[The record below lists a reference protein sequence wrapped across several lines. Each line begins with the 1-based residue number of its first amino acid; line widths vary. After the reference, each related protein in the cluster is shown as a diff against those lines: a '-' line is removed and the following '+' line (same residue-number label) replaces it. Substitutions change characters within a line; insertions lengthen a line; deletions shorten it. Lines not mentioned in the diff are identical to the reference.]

1 MNNDVHKSS
10 MNHEITKP
18 GTLRNSQCNQAEEPE
33 LTRRS
38 FLGRCAAILPGIT
51 IVSVLAPIVNAC
63 DTTLEPRID
72 TGSGNNGSTTTK
84 TFDVSMLTAD
94 GQGILTQQKG
104 SDGFSIMIVRI
115 TAQEYAALSTR
126 CTHQGCDVN
135 TPANGSITCP
145 CHGSRFSLNGAVLTG
160 PATQQLKTYT
170 LTHNATAN
178 TVTVTL
184 S

>member
-1 MNNDVHKSS
+1 MNNDVHDSS
-10 MNHEITKP
+10 MNHHAAKP
-18 GTLRNSQCNQAEEPE
+18 GTLRNIQGNPAEESE

-72 TGSGNNGSTTTK
+72 TGSGNGSATTK
-84 TFDVSMLTAD
+84 TFDVSGLTAD

-115 TAQEYAALSTR
+115 AAQEYVALSTR
-126 CTHQGCDVN
+126 CTHQGCDVH

-145 CHGSRFSLNGAVLTG
+145 CHGSRFSLNGAVVNG
-160 PATQQLKTYT
+160 PATQPLKTYA
-170 LTHNATAN
+170 LTHNTTAN